1 MKKLKKWQ
9 ILLLIFLTVLGTVGI
24 IFGINFIR
32 AYDVAQLTE
41 KSLENIDFGKA
52 NKLMIVAHPDDEV
65 IFGGGHLMDGDYLIV
80 CITNGKNTERSSE
93 FKKVV
98 KKSGNQGIILS
109 YPDKVNGKRDDWK
122 RVNDK
127 ISADLDL
134 IIGYKDWETIVTHNE
149 RGEYG
154 HQHHIMTH
162 ELVTE
167 SYLSVK
173 SDAELMFFGKYYKA
187 VDIGAHEK
195 DMERISDERLKY
207 KTELAELYESQSKV
221 VKKLWHMAPYEEFS
235 RYGVSEE

>member
-1 MKKLKKWQ
+1 MEKLKKWQ
-9 ILLLIFLTVLGTVGI
+9 GLLLIILAVLGTVGI

-32 AYDVAQLTE
+32 AYNVAPLTK
-41 KSLENIDFGKA
+41 KSLESIDFDKA

-98 KKSGNQGIILS
+98 EKSGNQGIILS

-122 RVNDK
+122 RVHDK

-134 IIGYKDWETIVTHNE
+134 VIGYKDWETIVTHNE

-162 ELVTE
+162 ELVTK

-173 SDAELMFFGKYYKA
+173 SGAELMFFGKYYKA
-187 VDIGAHEK
+187 ADIGVHEK

-207 KTELAELYESQSKV
+207 KTELSKLYESQSKV
-221 VKKLWHMAPYEEFS
+221 VKNLWHMAPYEEFS